1 MFFNS
6 VFVLISLLS
15 FAYGDSLFKSEMH
28 EFISFIKKFDKVYD
42 NLEHF
47 EFRFKT
53 FVENMKYIK
62 QENMNQSNYTL
73 GITPFADMTNDEF
86 KKMNTLKLTARSK
99 CDKFVSQSSNVE
111 KSIDWRTKNA
121 VTNVKDQGQCGS
133 CWSFSATGAIE
144 GAWSIANGKLISLS
158 EQQLVDC
165 SKGLTY
171 GNHGCNGGLMDGA
184 FNYAMDAGMCTE
196 EEYPYTSGTS
206 KTTNTCEDCEPVVS
220 VSSCVDVTPNNQLH
234 LKEAVSNGPVSIAI
248 EADTK
253 TFQLYKSG
261 IITSDSCGTSLD
273 HGVLIVG
280 YGNEDNTD
288 YWLVKNSW
296 SSSWGDEGYV
306 KIARSDDTNDPG
318 ICGIAM
324 QPSYP
329 IV

>member
-1 MFFNS
+1 MDYAFQYVEQN
-6 VFVLISLLS
+6 
-15 FAYGDSLFKSEMH
+15 A
-28 EFISFIKKFDKVYD
+28 
-42 NLEHF
+42 LE
-47 EFRFKT
+47 
-53 FVENMKYIK
+53 
-62 QENMNQSNYTL
+62 
-73 GITPFADMTNDEF
+73 
-86 KKMNTLKLTARSK
+86 
-99 CDKFVSQSSNVE
+99 
-111 KSIDWRTKNA
+111 
-121 VTNVKDQGQCGS
+121 
-133 CWSFSATGAIE
+133 
-144 GAWSIANGKLISLS
+144 
-158 EQQLVDC
+158 
-165 SKGLTY
+165 
-171 GNHGCNGGLMDGA
+171 
-184 FNYAMDAGMCTE
+184 TE
-196 EEYPYTSGTS
+196 EEYSYDGSDDSCAFNSSLGLVKISGY
-206 KTTNTCEDCEPVVS
+206 EDVP
-220 VSSCVDVTPNNQLH
+220 PNNQIA
-234 LKEAVSNGPVSIAI
+234 LKAAVAQQPVSIAI